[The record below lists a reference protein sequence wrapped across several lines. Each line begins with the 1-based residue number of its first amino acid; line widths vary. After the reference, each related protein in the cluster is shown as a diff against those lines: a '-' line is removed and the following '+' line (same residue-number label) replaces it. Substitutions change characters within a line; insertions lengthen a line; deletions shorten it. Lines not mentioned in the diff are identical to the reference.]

1 MKIKRN
7 TKDSQLKQVLGVAWY
22 RREQWNRLLEVSADR
37 DELEE
42 NYDDWLQTAEGTLKK
57 LKLAGTVLVKV
68 DIDVNKLVAWC
79 VVANRPLDGAAR
91 AEYVS
96 KLLSES
102 TYSTN

>member
-1 MKIKRN
+1 MKTKKN
-7 TKDSQLKQVLGVAWY
+7 TKHSQLKQVAGAAWY

-42 NYDDWLQTAEGTLKK
+42 NYDDWLRTAEGTLKG
-57 LKLAGTVLVKV
+57 LKQMGTALVKV
-68 DIDVNKLVAWC
+68 DIDVNKLFAWC
-79 VVANRPLDGAAR
+79 VVANRPVDGTAR

-102 TYSTN
+102 ADRIN

>member
-22 RREQWNRLLEVSADR
+22 RREQWNRLLEASADR

-42 NYDDWLQTAEGTLKK
+42 NYDDWLRTAEGTVKELKRM
-57 LKLAGTVLVKV
+57 GTAVVKV

-79 VVANRPLDGAAR
+79 MVGNRTLDGTAR

-102 TYSTN
+102 ADRGQ

>member
-1 MKIKRN
+1 MKIKKS
-7 TKDSQLKQVLGVAWY
+7 TKSRQLKQVLGVAWY

-42 NYDDWLQTAEGTLKK
+42 NYDDWLRTAEGTLKG
-57 LKLAGTVLVKV
+57 LKQMGTALVKV

-79 VVANRPLDGAAR
+79 VVANRTLDGAAR

-102 TYSTN
+102 ADSIN